1 MFRMLFNQNYKTMLK
16 SDVHARKEADWNEL
30 LILPRTVSDMQPE
43 LCWELVEGH
52 QKPLVNVPN
61 IHIDQM
67 FSQILLQV

>member
-16 SDVHARKEADWNEL
+16 SDVRARKEADWNEL

-43 LCWELVEGH
+43 LCWELVEGY
-52 QKPLVNVPN
+52 QKPLANVPN

-67 FSQILLQV
+67 FSRILLEV